1 VVAARF
7 HNVLLSY
14 VLGRPVLSASYQA
27 KIEALMAEF
36 GQSEFVLPIADATA
50 PEMIDRFDRLVAQPD
65 VSDRV
70 ASIVARKRRELGD
83 QYDELF
89 PRF

>member
-1 VVAARF
+1 
-7 HNVLLSY
+7 
-14 VLGRPVLSASYQA
+14 
-27 KIEALMAEF
+27 
-36 GQSEFVLPIADATA
+36 VLPIADATA

-89 PRF
+89 PRS